1 MTTALLDIGI
11 PRHNADGYPDPTC
24 YRALKEIQRT
34 EYGYRPLVYICSPY
48 SGDIEANVELARRFS
63 AFAVSARVIPLAPHL
78 HYPQFMDDAD
88 PDAREL
94 SMFFNRILL
103 SKCEQ
108 LWTYTGR
115 VSAGMRAE
123 IDWAQQMDI
132 PVRFFDADFQEV
144 HPA

>member
-1 MTTALLDIGI
+1 MTTTLDIGI
-11 PRHNADGYPDPTC
+11 PKKNIEGYPDPTC
-24 YRALKEIQRT
+24 YKALKDIQRA

-48 SGDIEANVELARRFS
+48 SGDVEANVQRFC
-63 AFAVSARVIPLAPHL
+63 AFAVSARQIPLAPHL
-78 HYPQFMDDAD
+78 HYPQFMDDID
-88 PDAREL
+88 PDTREL
-94 SMFFNRILL
+94 AMFFNRILL

-108 LWTYTGR
+108 LWAYIGQ

-123 IDWAQQMDI
+123 IGWAHQMDI